1 MKKTKKARSVFAV
14 LLAIVLLLV
23 VASTIFTH
31 VLFSN
36 DKLPAFAGYHL
47 YLHETEDMEPDI
59 PQNSLVLA
67 KDAPNASITPGN
79 KVLCYLSDGTL
90 ALRVIY
96 QVTVNE
102 DGTSSYYP
110 GTALDQGSE
119 LTIPRAN
126 IFALC
131 EWQSKDLYKYI
142 KFATSVGGIMLLLV
156 VPCIILILMI
166 LAKIA
171 KSGKEDLNDEDF
183 LFNEM
188 EELEVMTRKPKNADN
203 PLFEPNHAPPAGESL
218 ERKKSSI
225 SENFERKPVNEN
237 SPYQKA
243 VQERTMKFRIQQQNI
258 DEAKRQE
265 DAGHAQMGT
274 QVFSAQKVEE
284 AAKQQVPEASFTK
297 PLPAP
302 GEPAAHMPA
311 PAAPMPEPAAPAP
324 APAPKK
330 PAAPPRPVTPAPNID
345 DIINPS
351 ELRAAKTGQKINPE
365 IAASGSIDDL
375 LRVLEAE
382 KKKL

>member
-1 MKKTKKARSVFAV
+1 MKKTKKARSVFAI
-14 LLAIVLLLV
+14 LLAIVLLLII
-23 VASTIFTH
+23 ACTIFTN
-31 VLFSN
+31 VLFSG
-36 DKLPAFAGYHL
+36 DKLPKLAGYHL

-67 KDAPNASITPGN
+67 KDAPTASITPGN
-79 KVLCYLSDGTL
+79 KVLCYLSDGTM

-96 QVTVNE
+96 QITVNE

-110 GTALDQGSE
+110 GTALEQGSE
-119 LTIPRAN
+119 LTIPREN
-126 IFALC
+126 VFALC

-142 KFATSVGGIMLLLV
+142 KFATSVGGIMVLLV

-171 KSGKEDLNDEDF
+171 KSGKEDLDDEDF

-188 EELEVMTRKPKNADN
+188 EELGVVTRKPKKADN

-258 DEAKRQE
+258 DDAKRQE
-265 DAGHAQMGT
+265 DAGRTQMGT

-284 AAKQQVPEASFTK
+284 AAKQQVPEASFTQ
-297 PLPAP
+297 PQPAP
-302 GEPAAHMPA
+302 AEPVAPMPA
-311 PAAPMPEPAAPAP
+311 PAAPAPA
-324 APAPKK
+324 APKK